1 MSRINY
7 LVTHSIFFNIFYKI
21 YILFTEEIR
30 CLGKQIRGRF
40 LYFKQKVTKDQCTNC
55 QEVAPTNQSGL
66 TLGTQG

>member
-1 MSRINY
+1 M
-7 LVTHSIFFNIFYKI
+7 